1 MITIPIR
8 VCGDYWFNPE
18 EVRSQLDAIAGQDQI
33 TLDLQFE
40 GPCLEVLGIS
50 SMINNYCNKYQINHS
65 DIQIQRWD
73 NTVEPTEYTVVDP
86 PKISHFFDVSR
97 RYDWDDTLPKD
108 THEHLFGF
116 FIGRRTLPRAVIM
129 HRLFHKWGSKNL
141 LSCLDTK
148 EITPW
153 LIKNAG
159 INIDNIDQWVPADK
173 QQQFNDWW
181 KTVSIPSIDQHHF
194 DDQYSQDHN
203 TNRDLL
209 EHYYKFDI
217 EIVAESYTRGSSFF
231 PTEKTVRPLTCLLYT
246 SDAAD
251 DLALAVDRLTERVDH
266 ASEHRVADRHREDA
280 AGGLD
285 GLSLFDL
292 EAVTEHHRSD
302 GLFVEVQCEA
312 DGAVFELQEFVHGAV
327 GQARNAC
334 NTVAH
339 LGDAAHGAGFQRG
352 REALQVLLQRRCDV
366 AGAQCQFSHVLRCSD
381 LACYRRDFS
390 WSMRVRTLPSM
401 TVSPTVATMPP
412 RTDGSTTTFRFT
424 CLPVAF
430 TRAAARRTC

>member
-8 VCGDYWFNPE
+8 VCGDYWDNPE

-50 SMINNYCNKYQINHS
+50 SMINDYCNKYQINHS

-129 HRLFHKWGSKNL
+129 HHLFHKWGSKNL

-153 LIKNAG
+153 LTKNAG

-231 PTEKTVRPLTCLLYT
+231 PTEKTVRPLIAAKPLLVYGPKNYLENLKAMGFKT
-246 SDAAD
+246 YSSLWDESYD
-251 DLALAVDRLTERVDH
+251 KFEGPERWRIMQSVVDTMMQLY
-266 ASEHRVADRHREDA
+266 SEDRD
-280 AGGLD
+280 
-285 GLSLFDL
+285 S
-292 EAVTEHHRSD
+292 
-302 GLFVEVQCEA
+302 
-312 DGAVFELQEFVHGAV
+312 
-327 GQARNAC
+327 
-334 NTVAH
+334 TVARANEIARYNQQH
-339 LGDAAHGAGFQRG
+339 LY
-352 REALQVLLQRRCDV
+352 ELIK
-366 AGAQCQFSHVLRCSD
+366 
-381 LACYRRDFS
+381 
-390 WSMRVRTLPSM
+390 
-401 TVSPTVATMPP
+401 
-412 RTDGSTTTFRFT
+412 
-424 CLPVAF
+424 
-430 TRAAARRTC
+430 